1 MITITWYHPRNQ
13 NYITCIALLV
23 TADQATVTFNMY
35 RKFSKVRTYGFW
47 DMWADRQTNIQALHC
62 NVSQPYRGGVTSKA
76 AVQFCGWLNVLQ
88 VFDATSSEAFQL
100 FTTLAGKVIQSVMS
114 VRPLVRLFV
123 FTVAF
128 KLTDPLPWF
137 FCTWMDDHSSPGIWS
152 QRRKDWAWYCYRRG
166 HDGMFWGYGVWGA
179 VAFGFK
185 RN

>member
-1 MITITWYHPRNQ
+1 MITITWCHPRNQ
-13 NYITCIALLV
+13 NYMTCIALLV
-23 TADQATVTFNMY
+23 TADQATVTINMY

-137 FCTWMDDHSSPGIWS
+137 FAREWMTIAHREFEVNVVRIGLGTVID
-152 QRRKDWAWYCYRRG
+152 
-166 HDGMFWGYGVWGA
+166 A
-179 VAFGFK
+179 VMMVCFGGTEFGEQ
-185 RN
+185 